1 MQADDILQRPAVA
14 IVILTW
20 NGRKF
25 LEQYLPSVV
34 RLPYQP
40 LDIYIADN
48 ASTDDTV
55 DFVKANYPSIKIIAI
70 PKNEGFA
77 KGYNVALKQVVADYY
92 FLVNQDVELTPNCL
106 EPMIEIME
114 SNVMIAACQPKI
126 LAAWDKSRFEHAG
139 AAGGY
144 IDAFGYPFCR
154 GRLFNIEEQ
163 DTGQYTDAREIF
175 WASGAALLI
184 RAELFNRFKGFD
196 PDFFAH
202 MEEIDLCWRIRNLG
216 YKIYYCA
223 DSAIYH
229 VGAGTLSKM
238 NPKKTFYNFRNNLLL
253 LCKNHAPEYFYFKL
267 FLRICLDGV
276 AGLRFI
282 VSGEFAHCIAVIKAH
297 FSFYALFKQ
306 TLRKRN
312 AIRGQIVRYAD
323 NGVYRGS
330 IVWDYFVRGKSK
342 FSDIREDLFKTKS

>member
-114 SNVMIAACQPKI
+114 SNVM
-126 LAAWDKSRFEHAG
+126 
-139 AAGGY
+139 
-144 IDAFGYPFCR
+144 
-154 GRLFNIEEQ
+154 
-163 DTGQYTDAREIF
+163 
-175 WASGAALLI
+175 
-184 RAELFNRFKGFD
+184 
-196 PDFFAH
+196 
-202 MEEIDLCWRIRNLG
+202 
-216 YKIYYCA
+216 
-223 DSAIYH
+223 
-229 VGAGTLSKM
+229 
-238 NPKKTFYNFRNNLLL
+238 
-253 LCKNHAPEYFYFKL
+253 
-267 FLRICLDGV
+267 
-276 AGLRFI
+276 
-282 VSGEFAHCIAVIKAH
+282 
-297 FSFYALFKQ
+297 
-306 TLRKRN
+306 
-312 AIRGQIVRYAD
+312 
-323 NGVYRGS
+323 
-330 IVWDYFVRGKSK
+330 
-342 FSDIREDLFKTKS
+342 